1 MRWFVAALLLAL
13 SACGPAP
20 LPAKP
25 ALWQVEGPLGR
36 KAWLFGTIH
45 ALDGPVK
52 WRGGK
57 VAAAFEGSQALV
69 VEVAGLNDDDA
80 MAETFA
86 RLAQTPGQP
95 ALSERVSPD
104 LRDELAKALAAG
116 KLKDS
121 GFSSVETWAVA
132 LTLAR
137 AGEGALEAKYGVDR
151 ALIEAAREDGRAVI
165 ELEGADSQL
174 RLFDQLDE
182 PAQRV
187 LLDAVV
193 RDAAASS
200 GEAARLAK
208 AWRGGDMAA
217 IEAETSRGILSDP
230 GLRTILFTMRNEAW
244 AARLTQIMA
253 DGKVPFVAVGAAHM
267 AGVDGLPAM
276 LEARGYTVKRV
287 Q

>member
-1 MRWFVAALLLAL
+1 VRWLAFALLLAL

-52 WRGGK
+52 WRSGK
-57 VAAAFEGSQALV
+57 VARAFDGSQAVV
-69 VEVAGLNDDDA
+69 VEVAGLDNDEA
-80 MAETFA
+80 MAQTFA
-86 RLAQTPGQP
+86 KLAQTPGQP
-95 ALSERVSPD
+95 PLSERVSPD
-104 LRDELAKALAAG
+104 LRDELESALAAG
-116 KLKDS
+116 KLKDT
-121 GFSSVETWAVA
+121 GFASVETWAAA

-137 AGEGALEAKYGVDR
+137 AGNDALEAKYGVDR
-151 ALIEAAREDGRAVI
+151 ALIEAAHEDGRQVI

-182 PAQRV
+182 SAQRV

-253 DGKVPFVAVGAAHM
+253 EGQTPFVAVGAAHM
-267 AGVDGLPAM
+267 AGADGLPAM
-276 LEARGYTVKRV
+276 LEARGYSVKRV